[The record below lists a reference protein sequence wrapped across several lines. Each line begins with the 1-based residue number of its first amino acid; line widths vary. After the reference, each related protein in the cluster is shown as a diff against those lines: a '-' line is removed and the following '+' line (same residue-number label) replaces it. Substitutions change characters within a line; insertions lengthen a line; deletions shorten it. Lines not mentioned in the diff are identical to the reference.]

1 MLLSDWPVL
10 TRDSSNLVSGD
21 GLGLLGVDV
30 FHDWESSGGPR
41 GRFGRLGD
49 VFCLPNVRNVHF
61 DLPIVENV
69 HPGAG
74 FALPIVRFVHGS
86 PVWTPNRL
94 KRPRARRAPAEPGER
109 PQVRTFRHLQN
120 PRSKARHISGS
131 FTGGLFNPLAAEL
144 YRDFGNGQPS
154 RYRGTNLQIQRLLRM
169 VERRIALETNPP

>member
-74 FALPIVRFVHGS
+74 FALPIVDFVHGH
-86 PVWTPNRL
+86 PVWTPNRR
-94 KRPRARRAPAEPGER
+94 KRPRARRAPTIRASARGAELIPTPPNR
-109 PQVRTFRHLQN
+109 QTPAVRTV
-120 PRSKARHISGS
+120 PVTAA
-131 FTGGLFNPLAAEL
+131 GLFSHPFGAEHLAVCKTP
-144 YRDFGNGQPS
+144 GQKP
-154 RYRGTNLQIQRLLRM
+154 GICLVL
-169 VERRIALETNPP
+169 